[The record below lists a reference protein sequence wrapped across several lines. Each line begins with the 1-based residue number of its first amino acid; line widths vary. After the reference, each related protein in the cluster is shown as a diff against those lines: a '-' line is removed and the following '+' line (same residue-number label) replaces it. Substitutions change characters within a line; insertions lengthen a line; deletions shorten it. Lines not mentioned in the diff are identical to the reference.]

1 MSKSVLIV
9 SGEGTHRDTLAFVI
23 SGCGLS
29 PKTSSTVDGARDL
42 LARGTYAVV
51 LCEDTLP
58 DGDFRSVL
66 AQVDR
71 HAGRTPVIVVS
82 RRADW
87 DSYMV
92 ALAGGATDYVAFP
105 PYPGEVEQSLHNA
118 LEISRSLATTKPR
131 PAVQPAQ

>member
-9 SGEGTHRDTLAFVI
+9 SGEGAHRDTLASVI
-23 SGCGLS
+23 SGYGLS
-29 PKTSSTVDGARDL
+29 PKTSSTADGARDL
-42 LARGTYAVV
+42 LARGNYAVV

-71 HAGRTPVIVVS
+71 NSGRTPVIVVS

-105 PYPGEVEQSLHNA
+105 PYPGEVERSVQNA
-118 LEISRSLATTKPR
+118 LELSRALAKVKPR
-131 PAVQPAQ
+131 LAVPTPQ